1 MNEKTLHAFER
12 NLKALN
18 DNMNF
23 IKENA
28 SETEVVK
35 SKFDSIRIL
44 VNYCEELALGNAKV
58 D

>member
-12 NLKALN
+12 NMNALN

-23 IKENA
+23 IKENT
-28 SETEVVK
+28 SEKEVVK
-35 SKFDSIRIL
+35 AKFDSIRIL
-44 VNYCEELALGNAKV
+44 IDYCEELALGNAKV